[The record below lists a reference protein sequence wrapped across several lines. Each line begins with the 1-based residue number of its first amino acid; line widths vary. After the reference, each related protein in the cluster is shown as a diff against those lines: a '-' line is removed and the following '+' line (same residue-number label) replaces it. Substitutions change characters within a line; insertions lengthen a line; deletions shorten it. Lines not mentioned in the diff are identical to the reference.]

1 MASRGLKI
9 KELTENETLSSFD
22 NWRQTL
28 LYSFSLDPQFSEFL
42 AEDAKWEKKNTA
54 GSTRGLVDDTA
65 GDKKRTKEQKVL
77 F

>member
-42 AEDAKWEKKNTA
+42 AEVAKWEQ
-54 GSTRGLVDDTA
+54 RELVDILNVQQST
-65 GDKKRTKEQKVL
+65 TSNWTMPTNYHH
-77 F
+77 